1 MCGCFGIPILQQFVG
16 FVAANMPAVLFVSG
30 VVTSANLFIGADLLR
45 RRRIEAKERKAFT
58 PPAAVCIPSR
68 APITARVTL
77 HNDAW
82 WAAHGTPV
90 NIAPQ
95 RDAARARR
103 VIDDYNRDANR
114 VEQEW
119 FPVPDENAFAGP
131 VDAIP
136 VEVEAQVDAWIIRAM
151 ANERRG

>member
-90 NIAPQ
+90 ITPPPKV
-95 RDAARARR
+95 ARR
-103 VIDDYNRDANR
+103 QDDFTPPAAWDRED
-114 VEQEW
+114 
-119 FPVPDENAFAGP
+119 AFAQYVFGELP
-131 VDAIP
+131 EPDTTIDTTDLQPWEITAIRIM
-136 VEVEAQVDAWIIRAM
+136 EGRS
-151 ANERRG
+151 